1 MASKSEAY
9 VDTSALIALC
19 DRSDTYH
26 ALFRRL
32 FSEPPG
38 LVTTAL
44 VIGESHAW
52 FARRFDVARG
62 LRFLAMIEAMKPLR
76 TVPVGRREQ
85 DAGVELLQRFSD
97 QRLTLA
103 DAIGLHVMEKRK
115 IGSCWST
122 DRHLGLTGVP
132 LVIHKGRAVHDRR
145 VERIRS
151 APG

>member
-19 DRSDTYH
+19 DRSDDHH

-32 FSEPPG
+32 FSAPPS

-44 VIGESHAW
+44 VIGEGHAW
-52 FARRFDVARG
+52 FARRFDLTRG
-62 LRFLAMIEAMKPLR
+62 LRFLAMIETMKPLR
-76 TVPVGRREQ
+76 TVSVGRREQ
-85 DAGVELLQRFSD
+85 NAGIELLRKFPD

-103 DAIGLHVMEKRK
+103 DSVGLHVMEIRK
-115 IGSCWST
+115 IRSCWST

-145 VERIRS
+145 VKRPRAAS
-151 APG
+151 R

>member
-1 MASKSEAY
+1 MARKSEAY

-19 DRSDTYH
+19 DRSDTHH

-32 FSEPPG
+32 FSDPPA

-44 VIGESHAW
+44 VIGEGHAW
-52 FARRFDVARG
+52 FVRRFDMTRG
-62 LRFLAMIEAMKPLR
+62 LRFLSMIEAMKPLR
-76 TVPVGRREQ
+76 TVSVGRREQ
-85 DAGVELLQRFSD
+85 VAAAKLLRKFSD

-103 DAIGLHVMEKRK
+103 DAVGLHVMDTRR

-122 DRHLGLTGVP
+122 DRHLALTGVP

-145 VERIRS
+145 VKQLQAAGR
-151 APG
+151 